1 MHDGLVIYRD
11 FFEQHHSPFYWFIS
25 KLFIILPESV
35 FSLYILRIMMFV
47 MLLIICLLL
56 KKLHEEIFKKGGEI
70 TILIFL
76 LNVHVIDT
84 VTDIR
89 TDIPMIIFQ
98 IIALLFLVRFIK
110 SKNPIYLITSA
121 ISLSGSFLILQ
132 KSLIFSFGVGLM
144 MLYMVYKKHC
154 SFIDLLKYWATFTV
168 PIILMILYYFSGNM
182 LDHYLFYNWII
193 NMNWGNEVG
202 PLIQGRRWIEIN
214 SISLFLFT
222 IGFYSIFKDNKQY
235 IRGILVLVSYL
246 SISIMLYS
254 FSFQQYWLPFHII
267 NSMIASL
274 GFYFIYDKE
283 NSIKPLIIFMII
295 FYPMTYILR
304 ETQRNNHEQ
313 IEKIRYVLDNS
324 SEVDLI
330 YDGDIRFNLFRR
342 DIDFYYFSVRP
353 HTGGLATEQKLRGYD
368 YNIYKIISEKKPKII
383 STYYIDD
390 LENSIIKNNYKKS
403 KKYEELYI
411 FNGY

>member
-1 MHDGLVIYRD
+1 
-11 FFEQHHSPFYWFIS
+11 
-25 KLFIILPESV
+25 
-35 FSLYILRIMMFV
+35 
-47 MLLIICLLL
+47 
-56 KKLHEEIFKKGGEI
+56 
-70 TILIFL
+70 
-76 LNVHVIDT
+76 
-84 VTDIR
+84 
-89 TDIPMIIFQ
+89 
-98 IIALLFLVRFIK
+98 
-110 SKNPIYLITSA
+110 
-121 ISLSGSFLILQ
+121 
-132 KSLIFSFGVGLM
+132 
-144 MLYMVYKKHC
+144 
-154 SFIDLLKYWATFTV
+154 
-168 PIILMILYYFSGNM
+168 
-182 LDHYLFYNWII
+182 
-193 NMNWGNEVG
+193 
-202 PLIQGRRWIEIN
+202 
-214 SISLFLFT
+214 
-222 IGFYSIFKDNKQY
+222 
-235 IRGILVLVSYL
+235 
-246 SISIMLYS
+246 
-254 FSFQQYWLPFHII
+254 
-267 NSMIASL
+267 MIASL

-324 SEVDLI
+324 SEDDLI